1 MAMQY
6 AALIEEYAAGPALL
20 VAATAGMTREQ
31 ALARPIPGKWSTLQ
45 VICHLA
51 DFEIVYADRL
61 KRVIAEN
68 GPTLFGGDPD
78 VFANSL
84 AYHQRDLGEELALI
98 EACRKQVARILRT
111 LKEQDFSRVG
121 KHSEAGPLTLL
132 QFLQRVTEHVPHHV
146 KFIEHK
152 RQALG
157 I

>member
-1 MAMQY
+1 MQY
-6 AALIEEYAAGPALL
+6 AALIDEYAAGPKLL
-20 VAATAGMTREQ
+20 LAATAGMSREQ
-31 ALARPIPGKWSTLQ
+31 AVAKPVPGKWSTLQ
-45 VICHLA
+45 VVCHLA

-84 AYHQRDLGEELALI
+84 AYHNRDLGEELALI
-98 EACRKQVARILRT
+98 EACRRQVTRILRT
-111 LKEQDFSRVG
+111 LKDEDFSRVG

-132 QFLQRVTEHVPHHV
+132 QFLQRVTEHLPHHV
-146 KFIEHK
+146 KFIQQK
-152 RQALG
+152 RQLLG